1 MPALNFYYNKTK
13 TNMSKMDLSSD
24 EKIDLIYD
32 MLDKQESR
40 YKRNLIWKWI
50 FRVIILVFIV
60 SFYTVILP
68 KLDINKIIKEVI
80 APRMSQIIAP
90 MAAESMKS
98 ISADMLS
105 GWLNWAS
112 INMTDIQNI
121 QNNWWTDASK
131 KAELLKRLKA
141 MQNK

>member
-1 MPALNFYYNKTK
+1 
-13 TNMSKMDLSSD
+13 MSKMDLSSD

-40 YKRNLIWKWI
+40 YKRNLIGKWI

-105 GWLNWAS
+105 GGLNGAS

-121 QNNWWTDASK
+121 QNNGGTDASK